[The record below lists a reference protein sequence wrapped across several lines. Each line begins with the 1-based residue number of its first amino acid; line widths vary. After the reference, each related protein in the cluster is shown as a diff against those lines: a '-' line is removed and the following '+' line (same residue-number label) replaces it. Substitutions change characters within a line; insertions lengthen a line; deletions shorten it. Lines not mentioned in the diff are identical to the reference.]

1 LLHFAGFCGDAAFGS
16 ETIRENAA
24 HSRSNPPA
32 QRAPSPRFFGFLNF
46 SAFQK
51 AVHHFLLTDLMLSA
65 HPHPARTSG
74 RPRAPIPLRERLI
87 LAGLLVWFAVTLF
100 WYRAGLDWTGHRVS
114 AVLGLITF
122 LIAFIPGGG
131 RFPVSAAPAKRLLR
145 FVPFWLGLVVLLYM
159 AIQILNPAWTY
170 RSLSGGLAAMVGLDH
185 VGWLPSGVRVPVQ
198 ADNNPY
204 NGFLQVALPWM
215 LFCIVAVGFDSIER
229 PRRRRRKRSSAVVPS
244 GASESCPDTEAPPAP
259 GPYAFAPP
267 SLPRAWSLL
276 ANGAL
281 LITGLWVLMAL
292 IHYYSGQTH
301 LYGLID
307 IGRNNTP
314 PFWGS
319 MKNPRHGGY
328 LQLLATALSLAL
340 AFQTLARRDQR
351 ATRSG
356 LPWFYFCVA
365 VFFSLATL
373 QTFSRGASVLTL
385 GLWLGAVVLGL
396 LWGWRAK
403 VPGLVPASLVFL
415 GLVILGGGGFLAL
428 NLSGHGNRDFQS
440 VMGKA
445 ISQWKGE
452 GDVSRNI
459 LYRVGWRYHEA
470 HPWTGTGI
478 GSWGFFYRR
487 HVAPGEEQVSM
498 VRRGWLRDPETN
510 QLLRHPKTDDR
521 VPRMIPFQF
530 WHAHNDW
537 LQYLCELGWIG
548 FTPLALLVLSPFALL
563 FRSLFRSRAISAPN
577 VRPTTFQLVL
587 LAGYGLIVL
596 ASVVDF
602 PTRTPALGL
611 LAALLA
617 GLAVLKR

>member
-1 LLHFAGFCGDAAFGS
+1 
-16 ETIRENAA
+16 
-24 HSRSNPPA
+24 
-32 QRAPSPRFFGFLNF
+32 
-46 SAFQK
+46 
-51 AVHHFLLTDLMLSA
+51 MLSA
-65 HPHPARTSG
+65 YLHLPRRSG
-74 RPRAPIPLRERLI
+74 PPRAPIPLREQLI
-87 LAGLLVWFAVTLF
+87 LGGVLLWFAVTLF
-100 WYRAGLDWTGHRVS
+100 WYRAGLDWTGHRLS

-122 LIAFIPGGG
+122 LIAFTPGWGRIPL
-131 RFPVSAAPAKRLLR
+131 SAAPAKRLLR
-145 FVPFWLGLVVLLYM
+145 FPPFWLGLIVLLYM
-159 AIQILNPAWTY
+159 AIQIFNPAWEY
-170 RSLSGGLAAMVGLDH
+170 RNLSGGLAAMVRLDH
-185 VGWLPSGVRVPVQ
+185 VEWLPNGVRVPVR

-215 LFCIVAVGFDSIER
+215 LFCIVGVGFSSIES
-229 PRRRRRKRSSAVVPS
+229 PRRRRRSRTSTGSASS
-244 GASESCPDTEAPPAP
+244 PDTESTL
-259 GPYAFAPP
+259 APP
-267 SLPRAWSLL
+267 SFPRAWSLL

-301 LYGLID
+301 LYGFID

-328 LQLLATALSLAL
+328 LQLLATALALGL

-373 QTFSRGASVLTL
+373 QTFSRGASALTV

-396 LWGWRAK
+396 FWGWRAK

-428 NLSGHGNRDFQS
+428 NLSAHGNRDFQR

-445 ISQWKGE
+445 VSQWEGE

-459 LYRVGWRYHEA
+459 LNRVGWRYHQA
-470 HPWTGTGI
+470 DPWIGTGI

-487 HVAPGEEQVSM
+487 HVAAGEERVSM

-510 QLLRHPKTDDR
+510 RILRNPETGER
-521 VPRMIPFQF
+521 LPRMIPFQF

-563 FRSLFRSRAISAPN
+563 FRSLFRSRATSAPN

-617 GLAVLKR
+617 GLAVPTPRTESPR